1 MKCFFPAKPLIRPL
15 TGKLYALGQDYY
27 FLVDIHAFKC
37 LFHITA
43 GFQTD
48 GASIPR
54 WFWFLFGC
62 PYDPQFVA
70 AAICHDALY
79 GGELLPRWFC
89 DWTFYKLL
97 RDLGVPWW
105 KSSLMFVGV
114 RLGGWIVW
122 IFEHD
127 RQSVAAARSHILT
140 RFDRYAP
147 PRFPARE
154 VPRPESQ
161 NQTKGTST

>member
-1 MKCFFPAKPLIRPL
+1 MRKVIVGILLALVLSPAVFADVS
-15 TGKLYALGQDYY
+15 GAGGLGVFGSWWDSKDY
-27 FLVDIHAFKC
+27 
-37 LFHITA
+37 
-43 GFQTD
+43 
-48 GASIPR
+48 
-54 WFWFLFGC
+54 
-62 PYDPQFVA
+62 
-70 AAICHDALY
+70 DALY